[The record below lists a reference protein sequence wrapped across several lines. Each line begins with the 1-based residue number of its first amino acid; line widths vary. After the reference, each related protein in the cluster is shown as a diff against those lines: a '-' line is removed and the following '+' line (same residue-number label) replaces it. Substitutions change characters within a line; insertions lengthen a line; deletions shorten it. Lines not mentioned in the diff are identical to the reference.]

1 MAFIFGRIG
10 CEIHSCTF
18 DKALSGFQKLIV
30 LFKKFVLEFLI
41 YKPLEIYVIIDI
53 LEIYFYKTV
62 PFGSELAVT
71 GPARTD
77 RSSDAPEE
85 PDDSDEERRRL
96 GVSGTTKFGSRSGCY
111 KQVMLLLISEK
122 FEIPQQQFP

>member
-1 MAFIFGRIG
+1 MAFIFGRIS

-30 LFKKFVLEFLI
+30 LYKKFVLEFLI
-41 YKPLEIYVIIDI
+41 YKPLEIYGIIYI
-53 LEIYFYKTV
+53 LEIHFYKTM
-62 PFGSELAVT
+62 PFGCELAVT

-77 RSSDAPEE
+77 RSSDASEE

-96 GVSGTTKFGSRSGCY
+96 GVSGTTNFVSRSGCY
-111 KQVMLLLISEK
+111 KQVMLLLISKK